1 MNRRDFF
8 GWSSAALAAGFSLN
22 AVDAKALAVGQSAPE
37 EAPPTIFGGPP
48 VLQSPSS
55 EGITIFQG
63 VRGIST
69 GWVEYGTTKELGQR
83 ADTMRHGLLPL
94 NGLVQR
100 VRLENLKSDTTYFYR
115 VGVAPIDFRGAY
127 KITRHP
133 DQFSPVY
140 SFRTLSDSRK
150 RAGFLVIND
159 THENMDTLRGLSG
172 LLAAARTRHAE
183 AKLPTSGPLFWN
195 GDIFNDVRND
205 QQIAANVLT
214 PPIASDVPGAEL
226 GYASS
231 TPMCFVSG
239 NHDVRG
245 IHARSLDMFVDTPL
259 GLRHAIIRHGP
270 IAFIVL
276 DTGEDKPDL
285 APGYARL
292 GAFDVYRKR
301 QAEWL
306 EQALRDRSVR
316 GARHRIVIQHIPMW
330 GGGSCE
336 GARTHWAK
344 QLAEAKVT
352 AVISGHTHQY
362 AFTPAGADVPFA
374 QLVGGGPAPESATL
388 IEGGVDGEVLT
399 LTVRGL
405 DGKVRGVHEVKAP
418 R

>member
-1 MNRRDFF
+1 MASMRRRDFVA
-8 GWSSAALAAGFSLN
+8 WSSAALAAGFAIPPSE
-22 AVDAKALAVGQSAPE
+22 AEALATGAVQTAEGES
-37 EAPPTIFGGPP
+37 IFGGPP
-48 VLQSPSS
+48 VLQSPASD
-55 EGITIFQG
+55 GVTVFQG

-69 GWVEYGTTKELGQR
+69 GWVEYGTTKDLGQR

-115 VGVAPIDFRGAY
+115 VGVAPISFRGAY

-133 DQFSPVY
+133 DQLSAVH
-140 SFRTLSDSRK
+140 SFRTLSDNGK

-172 LLAAARTRHAE
+172 QLAAARARHAE

-214 PPIASDVPGAEL
+214 PPIASDVPGADR
-226 GYASS
+226 GYASE

-245 IHARSLDMFVDTPL
+245 IHARSLDMFVDTP
-259 GLRHAIIRHGP
+259 GSVRHSIIRHGP

-276 DTGEDKPDL
+276 DTGEDKPDG
-285 APGYARL
+285 APGYAGL
-292 GAFDVYRKR
+292 GAFDEYRRR
-301 QAEWL
+301 QGEWL
-306 EQALRDRSVR
+306 ADALRDRRVT

-344 QLAEAKVT
+344 LLADAKVT

-362 AFTPAGADVPFA
+362 AFTPAGPESPFA

-388 IEGGVDGEVLT
+388 IEGVVDGAKLT

-405 DGKVRGVHEVKAP
+405 DGKERGVHELKA
-418 R
+418 